1 MHFLLQGTIQQA
13 LLISLAGYLCV
24 LELLISTSWTVWRTQ
39 LWEALPVS
47 EHPVGED
54 IMYVPEIA
62 VIPPAHHS
70 CIFKVPSLVADG
82 LPVQVDVTLRHSGP
96 EIDLKLAHQTDLP
109 CEQKLD
115 CCTHL

>member
-1 MHFLLQGTIQQA
+1 
-13 LLISLAGYLCV
+13 
-24 LELLISTSWTVWRTQ
+24 
-39 LWEALPVS
+39 
-47 EHPVGED
+47 
-54 IMYVPEIA
+54 MYVPEIA

-96 EIDLKLAHQTDLP
+96 EIDLKLAHQADLP

-115 CCTHL
+115 Y